1 MRALLLK
8 NHGDWHIS
16 KRVVDKTIVEV
27 TKHVDSTEVTSPKK
41 EVKNE
46 TQPEVV
52 ADDHADDASINP
64 ASPRKSRFG
73 ALGKAV
79 KGAFR
84 IGKKHDKDC
93 EESLATAL
101 SFETSP
107 TNDNVPVHTVTTT
120 SGPFLPP
127 LDDEIPEEEPETEGA
142 TKTAEETTA
151 TITPPAAPSTT
162 AAESK
167 DMIENLYTDDNDG
180 KKVGMFEACEGC
192 VIL

>member
-1 MRALLLK
+1 
-8 NHGDWHIS
+8 
-16 KRVVDKTIVEV
+16 VDKTIVKV
-27 TKHVDSTEVTSPKK
+27 TKLVDSTEVASPKK
-41 EVKNE
+41 GGTSE
-46 TQPEVV
+46 TNPGAV
-52 ADDHADDASINP
+52 ADDDASVNP

-84 IGKKHDKDC
+84 ISKKHDKDC

-127 LDDEIPEEEPETEGA
+127 LDDEIPEEEPETEGV

-151 TITPPAAPSTT
+151 TITPPAAPSIAAT
-162 AAESK
+162 ASK

-180 KKVGMFEACEGC
+180 KKVGMWEACEGC
-192 VIL
+192 LVL